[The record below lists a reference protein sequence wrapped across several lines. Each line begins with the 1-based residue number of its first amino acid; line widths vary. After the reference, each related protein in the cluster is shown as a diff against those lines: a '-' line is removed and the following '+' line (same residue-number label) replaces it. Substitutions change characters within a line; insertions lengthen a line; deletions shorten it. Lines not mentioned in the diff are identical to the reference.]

1 MDYKDIE
8 EWFDSNKDGSLRNSN
23 SSSHLEHLTKYVL
36 EKCKFQKGSKIL
48 EIGCGD
54 GLILASIEKKRPDL
68 VLSGIDLSKIQ
79 IKKAQ
84 SLLPKIEF
92 FAGNFLDVEI
102 SSTFDAIF
110 SFSTFQYIKRDDI
123 NKFNKKCLD
132 LIDTSGKVS
141 HLSIPN
147 TSFRREYYYKS
158 LKNSR
163 NNFVAFSMSLIK
175 NLSQKYG
182 KDGSNWHNPN
192 YIKGQDLDCK
202 VCIDSPSDSWYRFNF
217 HLIK

>member
-8 EWFDSNKDGSLRNSN
+8 EWFDSNQDGSLRNSN
-23 SSSHLEHLTKYVL
+23 SSSHIEHLTEYIL
-36 EKCKFQKGSKIL
+36 EKCQFKKSSKIL

-54 GLILASIEKKRPDL
+54 GLILAGIKKKRPDL
-68 VLSGIDLSKIQ
+68 QLSGIDLSQRQ
-79 IKKAQ
+79 IIKAQ

-92 FAGNFLDVEI
+92 FAGNFLDVDI
-102 SSTFDAIF
+102 PRNFDAIF

-147 TSFRREYYYKS
+147 TDFRRKYYYKA

-163 NNFVAFSMSLIK
+163 NNFVAFSISLLK
-175 NLSQKYG
+175 NLSYKYG

-192 YIKGQDLDCK
+192 HIMRHNLDCK
-202 VCIDSPSDSWYRFNF
+202 ICIDSPSDSWYRFNF
-217 HLIK
+217 HLIR